1 MTAPSWRVLAINSG
15 SSSLKAAVYEFGPGE
30 ERVLSV
36 ESSRIGLPGSRL
48 RVVGADERVVVDGP
62 QDLPDHEAAR
72 QALFRQLDGEHPA
85 LRPDAVGHRVVH
97 GGGRHWAPELVVP
110 ELMVSL
116 DQLARIDPEHLPQA
130 IAAIRAVEQAYPAV
144 PQVACFDTGFHQ
156 GLPAVA
162 RRYALPHDLA
172 EAGVVRYGF
181 HGLSYEYVL
190 QELRR
195 IDEPAAG
202 GRVVIAHLGNGASM
216 TALHEGRSIDTTMGF
231 SPTGGLVMGTRCGDL
246 DPSVIVY
253 LLRERG
259 MTVEAIS
266 RLINRQAGLLGVSGT
281 SGDMRDL
288 LSAEASDSRAT
299 DAVALFCYQA
309 KKYLGASAATLGGLD
324 LLVFTAGIGER
335 AAPVRERICAG
346 LKFLGIE
353 LDGERNRRHGPVI
366 SSERSRVTVR
376 VITTNE
382 ELMVARYA
390 SRVVPGAGRP
400 A

>member
-1 MTAPSWRVLAINSG
+1 MTAPASRVLAINSG
-15 SSSLKAAVYEFGPGE
+15 SSSLKAAVYEMGPAE
-30 ERVLSV
+30 VRVLSV
-36 ESSRIGLPGSRL
+36 EASRIGLPGSRV
-48 RVVGADERVVVDGP
+48 RVVGADARVAVDRLE
-62 QDLPDHEAAR
+62 DLPDHAAALE
-72 QALFRQLDGEHPA
+72 ALFHRLDREYPA
-85 LRPDAVGHRVVH
+85 LRPDVVGHRVVH
-97 GGGRHWAPELVVP
+97 GGGRHWAPEVVAP

-116 DQLARIDPEHLPQA
+116 DQLTRMDPDHLPQA
-130 IAAIRAVEQAYPAV
+130 IAAIRAVEKAYPGL
-144 PQVACFDTGFHQ
+144 PQVACFDTGFHR
-156 GLPAVA
+156 GLPPVA
-162 RRYALPHDLA
+162 WRYALPRDLA

-195 IDEPAAG
+195 IDGSAAG

-216 TALHEGRSIDTTMGF
+216 VALQEGRSIETTMGF

-259 MTVEAIS
+259 MTADAIS
-266 RLINRQAGLLGVSGT
+266 RLINRQSGLLGASGT

-288 LSAEASDSRAT
+288 LSAEASDPRAA

-309 KKYLGASAATLGGLD
+309 KKYLGASAAALGGLD

-353 LDGERNRRHGPVI
+353 LEAERNHRHEPVI

-376 VITTNE
+376 VIRTNE
-382 ELMVARYA
+382 ELMIARYA
-390 SRVVPGAGRP
+390 SRTAPGEGRP
-400 A
+400 R

>member
-1 MTAPSWRVLAINSG
+1 MPLSRRVLAINSG
-15 SSSLKAAVYEFGPGE
+15 SSSLKAAVYQLGSAEV
-30 ERVLSV
+30 RVLSV
-36 ESSRIGLPGSRL
+36 EASRIGLPGSRL
-48 RVVGADERVVVDGP
+48 RVVGADERVVVDGVA
-62 QDLPDHEAAR
+62 DLPDHEAAL
-72 QALFRQLDGEHPA
+72 QALFQRLDGVHPA
-85 LRPDAVGHRVVH
+85 LRPDVVGHRVVH

-130 IAAIRAVEQAYPAV
+130 IAAIRAVERAYPGV
-144 PQVACFDTGFHQ
+144 PQVACFDTGFYQ
-156 GLPAVA
+156 GLPVVA
-162 RRYALPHDLA
+162 RRYALPRDLA

-202 GRVVIAHLGNGASM
+202 GRVVLAHLGNGASM
-216 TALHEGRSIDTTMGF
+216 AALHEGRSIDTTMGF

-259 MTVEAIS
+259 MTADGIS
-266 RLINRQAGLLGVSGT
+266 RLINRQSGLFGASGM

-288 LSAEASDSRAT
+288 LSAEASDPRAAE
-299 DAVALFCYQA
+299 AVALFCYQA
-309 KKYLGASAATLGGLD
+309 KKYLGASAAAIGGLD

-346 LKFLGIE
+346 LEFLGIE

-376 VITTNE
+376 VIRTNE
-382 ELMVARYA
+382 ELVVARYA
-390 SRVVPGAGRP
+390 SRVAPGEGRP
-400 A
+400 M

>member
-1 MTAPSWRVLAINSG
+1 MTAPSRRVLAINSG
-15 SSSLKAAVYEFGPGE
+15 SSSLKAAAYELGPAE
-30 ERVLSV
+30 ARVLSV
-36 ESSRIGLPGSRL
+36 EASRIGLPGSRL
-48 RVVGADERVVVDGP
+48 RVVGGDERVVDGP
-62 QDLPDHEAAR
+62 QDLPDHETAL
-72 QALFRQLDGEHPA
+72 QALFRQLDREHPA
-85 LRPDAVGHRVVH
+85 LRPDVVGHRVVH

-116 DQLARIDPEHLPQA
+116 EQLARIDPEHLPQA
-130 IAAIRAVEQAYPAV
+130 IAAIRAVEQAYPGV

-162 RRYALPHDLA
+162 RRYALPRDLA

-190 QELRR
+190 QELRQ

-216 TALHEGRSIDTTMGF
+216 AALQEGRSIDTTMGF

-246 DPSVIVY
+246 DPSVIIY

-259 MTVEAIS
+259 MTVDAIS

-288 LSAEASDSRAT
+288 LAREASDSRAA
-299 DAVALFCYQA
+299 DAVTLFCYQA
-309 KKYLGASAATLGGLD
+309 KKYLGASAAAIGGLD

-346 LKFLGIE
+346 LDFLGIE

-366 SSERSRVTVR
+366 SSERSQVTVR
-376 VITTNE
+376 VIRTNE

-390 SRVVPGAGRP
+390 SRVVPGAGPP